1 MEGERKKRQRG
12 RRYVGMK
19 LARTKQRLGRIYVP
33 LGDENSRE
41 TILIPAL
48 CMTHALISRNSI
60 RGIMSGSRRRDRF
73 WETALRP
80 SSGYNLVGISSF
92 ITRVLRFLSPIVSFL
107 TSWCKLLKINSSP
120 FHSSFR
126 LFSPKYTLLYSNCRN
141 VGILLPIIFHFNR
154 RFERKRGSISKK
166 KKRREKGRT
175 NRIEGIVESLAR
187 RDA

>member
-60 RGIMSGSRRRDRF
+60 RGITSGSRRRDRF

-126 LFSPKYTLLYSNCRN
+126 LFHQNTRSFIPIAE
-141 VGILLPIIFHFNR
+141 ILLPIIFHFNR
-154 RFERKRGSISKK
+154 RFEGKRGSISKK

>member
-60 RGIMSGSRRRDRF
+60 RGITSGSRRRDRF

-120 FHSSFR
+120 FYSSFR
-126 LFSPKYTLLYSNCRN
+126 LFSPKYTLLYSDCRN
-141 VGILLPIIFHFNR
+141 TLADNLPF
-154 RFERKRGSISKK
+154 
-166 KKRREKGRT
+166 
-175 NRIEGIVESLAR
+175 
-187 RDA
+187 

>member
-60 RGIMSGSRRRDRF
+60 RGITSGSRRRDRF

-126 LFSPKYTLLYSNCRN
+126 LFSRSFIPIAE
-141 VGILLPIIFHFNR
+141 ILLPIIFHFNR
-154 RFERKRGSISKK
+154 GFEGKRGSISKK
-166 KKRREKGRT
+166 KEEKGKRT
-175 NRIEGIVESLAR
+175 HESNRRHRGIPGA
-187 RDA
+187 